1 MYFHQTQEVINPVA
15 YLNTYY
21 STVEQEENESYCFD
35 IWYVSTAALWNC
47 EAVIKE

>member
-1 MYFHQTQEVINPVA
+1 MYFHQTQEAINPVA
-15 YLNTYY
+15 YY

-47 EAVIKE
+47 DAVIKE